1 MEIFR
6 SDLGTGNRQQAILG
20 ARRTARALSYP
31 VAYCLLPIA
40 LLAMFKRIL
49 IANRGEIAIRIARA
63 CRELDIET
71 VAVYS
76 DADRES
82 LHVKYADH
90 AYRIGPPPSAQ
101 SYLAIDRI
109 IEVCKQ
115 SRAEA
120 VHPGYGFLAENAAFA
135 ERCKR
140 EGIVFIGPSPQVID
154 QMGDKVKA
162 RQIMKAAGVPVV
174 PGSDGILTSE
184 EAVLK
189 TIESIGYPCMLK
201 AVAGGGGKGLRLVRS
216 RREVSSAF
224 RAVGSEASSSFG
236 DARLY
241 VEKFIEKPRH
251 VEIQILA
258 DGYGHVIHLYDRE
271 CSIQR
276 RHQKV
281 IEESPAPGMDDRT
294 RRRIGRIAIQ
304 GARAVGYVGAGTL
317 EFLLDQEQNFYFLEM
332 NTRLQVEHAVTERVV
347 GIDLVKAQIEV
358 AAGGYLPWRQRHI
371 TQTGHAIECRI
382 YAEDPERDFMPCP
395 GKIEGLRLPEGLG
408 LRNDCGVYEGAEVPI
423 FYDPMIAKLITWGE
437 NRVEAILRMRRAL
450 REYQVRGIKTNIS
463 FNQWILRHPR
473 FMSGNVNTGFI
484 DEEYRAINTEEVLPH
499 KDIALASAAIAALHR
514 EQEQTLGLLA
524 KGAAEQSRWR
534 EQGKRNALRRETPTL
549 RRGWSRS

>member
-1 MEIFR
+1 
-6 SDLGTGNRQQAILG
+6 
-20 ARRTARALSYP
+20 
-31 VAYCLLPIA
+31 
-40 LLAMFKRIL
+40 MFKRIL
-49 IANRGEIAIRIARA
+49 IANRGEIAVRITRA

-71 VAVYS
+71 IAIYS
-76 DADRES
+76 EADRES
-82 LHVKYADH
+82 LHVKYADY
-90 AYRIGPPPSAQ
+90 AYLIGPAPSAQ
-101 SYLAIDRI
+101 SYLNIGRI
-109 IEVCKQ
+109 IEVAKK
-115 SRAEA
+115 SGAEA
-120 VHPGYGFLAENAAFA
+120 IHPGYGFLAENSAFA
-135 ERCKR
+135 KRCAQ
-140 EGIVFIGPSPQVID
+140 EGVVFIGPSPEVID

-189 TIESIGYPCMLK
+189 SAELIGYPFMLK

-216 RREVSSAF
+216 RRELSSAY

-241 VEKFIEKPRH
+241 VEKYIQKPRH

-258 DGYGHVIHLYDRE
+258 DKYGSVIHLYDRE

-281 IEESPAPGMDDRT
+281 IEESPAPGLDDRT

-304 GARAVGYVGAGTL
+304 GARAVKYVGAGTL

-382 YAEDPERDFMPCP
+382 YAEDPETDFMPCP

-423 FYDPMIAKLITWGE
+423 YYDPMIAKLITWGE

-463 FNQWILRHPR
+463 FHQWILRHPR
-473 FMSGNVNTGFI
+473 FMSGDVNTGFI
-484 DEEYRAINTEEVLPH
+484 DEEYRSTNKEEVFPH
-499 KDIALASAAIAALHR
+499 KEIALASAAIAAMHR
-514 EQEQTLGLLA
+514 EHESTLGLLA
-524 KGAAEQSRWR
+524 KGAAEQSKWR
-534 EQGKRNALRRETPTL
+534 ERGKRTALRLAPAFNPRPW
-549 RRGWSRS
+549 RRS

>member
-1 MEIFR
+1 
-6 SDLGTGNRQQAILG
+6 
-20 ARRTARALSYP
+20 
-31 VAYCLLPIA
+31 
-40 LLAMFKRIL
+40 MFKRIL
-49 IANRGEIAIRIARA
+49 IANRGEIAVRIARA

-76 DADRES
+76 EADRDS

-90 AYRIGPPPSAQ
+90 AYLIGPAPSTQ

-109 IEVCKQ
+109 IDVCKK

-120 VHPGYGFLAENAAFA
+120 VHPGYGFLAESAAFSQ
-135 ERCKR
+135 RCKDA
-140 EGIVFIGPSPQVID
+140 GIVFIGPSAQVID

-184 EAVLK
+184 EEVVK

-216 RREVSSAF
+216 RREVPSAY
-224 RAVGSEASSSFG
+224 RAVGSEAASSFG
-236 DARLY
+236 DSRLY
-241 VEKFIEKPRH
+241 VEKFIESPRH

-258 DGYGHVIHLYDRE
+258 DNYGHVIHLYDRE

-281 IEESPAPGMDDRT
+281 IEEAPSPGLDDRT

-317 EFLLDQEQNFYFLEM
+317 EFLVDQDQNFYFLEM
-332 NTRLQVEHAVTERVV
+332 NTRLQVEHAVTERVI

-382 YAEDPERDFMPCP
+382 YAEDPEQDFMPHP

-408 LRNDCGVYEGAEVPI
+408 LRNDCGVYEGAEVSI
-423 FYDPMIAKLITWGE
+423 YYDPMIAKLICWGE

-463 FNQWILRHPR
+463 FHQWILRHPR
-473 FMSGNVNTGFI
+473 FMSGDFNTGFI
-484 DEEYRAINTEEVLPH
+484 DQEYRASNSEEVLPH
-499 KDIALASAAIAALHR
+499 KEIALASAAIAALHG
-514 EQEQTLGLLA
+514 EQERTLRLLA
-524 KGAAEQSRWR
+524 QGAAEPSKWR
-534 EQGKRNALRRETPTL
+534 EQGKRNALRRNGSSGSPGW
-549 RRGWSRS
+549 RRS

>member
-1 MEIFR
+1 
-6 SDLGTGNRQQAILG
+6 
-20 ARRTARALSYP
+20 
-31 VAYCLLPIA
+31 
-40 LLAMFKRIL
+40 MFKRIL
-49 IANRGEIAIRIARA
+49 IANRGEIAVRIARA

-71 VAVYS
+71 VAGYS
-76 DADRES
+76 EADRES

-90 AYRIGPPPSAQ
+90 AYLIGPAPSTQ

-109 IEVCKQ
+109 IDVCKK

-120 VHPGYGFLAENAAFA
+120 VHPGYGFLAESAAFSQ
-135 ERCKR
+135 RCKDA
-140 EGIVFIGPSPQVID
+140 GIVFIGPSAQVID

-184 EAVLK
+184 EEVVK

-216 RREVSSAF
+216 RREVPSAY
-224 RAVGSEASSSFG
+224 RAVGSEAASSFG
-236 DARLY
+236 DSRLY
-241 VEKFIEKPRH
+241 VEKFIESPRH

-258 DGYGHVIHLYDRE
+258 DNYGHVIHLYDRE

-281 IEESPAPGMDDRT
+281 IEESPSPGLEDRT

-382 YAEDPERDFMPCP
+382 YAEDPEQDFMPRP

-408 LRNDCGVYEGAEVPI
+408 LRNDCGVYEGAEVSI
-423 FYDPMIAKLITWGE
+423 YYDPMIAKLICWGE

-463 FNQWILRHPR
+463 FHQWILRHPR
-473 FMSGNVNTGFI
+473 FMSGDFNTGFI
-484 DEEYRAINTEEVLPH
+484 DQEYRASNNEEVLPH
-499 KDIALASAAIAALHR
+499 KEIALASAAIAALHG
-514 EQEQTLGLLA
+514 EQERTLRLLA
-524 KGAAEQSRWR
+524 QGAAEPSKWR
-534 EQGKRNALRRETPTL
+534 EQGKRNALRRNGSSGSPGW
-549 RRGWSRS
+549 RRS

>member
-1 MEIFR
+1 
-6 SDLGTGNRQQAILG
+6 
-20 ARRTARALSYP
+20 
-31 VAYCLLPIA
+31 
-40 LLAMFKRIL
+40 MFKRIL
-49 IANRGEIAIRIARA
+49 IANRGEIAVRIARA

-76 DADRES
+76 EADRES

-90 AYRIGPPPSAQ
+90 AYLIGPAPSTQ

-109 IEVCKQ
+109 IDVCKK

-120 VHPGYGFLAENAAFA
+120 VHPGYGFLAESAAFSQ
-135 ERCKR
+135 RCK
-140 EGIVFIGPSPQVID
+140 EAGVVFIGPSAQVID

-184 EAVLK
+184 EEVVK

-216 RREVSSAF
+216 RREVSSAY
-224 RAVGSEASSSFG
+224 RAVGSEAASSFG
-236 DARLY
+236 DSRLY
-241 VEKFIEKPRH
+241 VEKFIERPRH

-258 DGYGHVIHLYDRE
+258 DNYGHVIHLYDRE

-281 IEESPAPGMDDRT
+281 IEESPSPGLEDRT

-347 GIDLVKAQIEV
+347 GIDLVKGQIEV

-382 YAEDPERDFMPCP
+382 YAEDPEQDFMPRP

-408 LRNDCGVYEGAEVPI
+408 LRNDCGVYEGAEVSI
-423 FYDPMIAKLITWGE
+423 YYDPMIAKLICWGE

-463 FNQWILRHPR
+463 FHQWILRHPR
-473 FMSGNVNTGFI
+473 FMSGDFNTGFI
-484 DEEYRAINTEEVLPH
+484 DQEYRASNSEEVLPH
-499 KDIALASAAIAALHR
+499 KEIALASAAIAALHG
-514 EQEQTLGLLA
+514 EQERTLKLLA
-524 KGAAEQSRWR
+524 QGAAEPSKWR
-534 EQGKRNALRRETPTL
+534 EQGKRNALRRNGSL
-549 RRGWSRS
+549 GSQGWRRS

>member
-1 MEIFR
+1 
-6 SDLGTGNRQQAILG
+6 
-20 ARRTARALSYP
+20 
-31 VAYCLLPIA
+31 
-40 LLAMFKRIL
+40 MFKRIL
-49 IANRGEIAIRIARA
+49 IANRGEIAVRIARA

-76 DADRES
+76 EADRES

-90 AYRIGPPPSAQ
+90 AYLIGPAPSTQ

-109 IEVCKQ
+109 IDVCKK

-120 VHPGYGFLAENAAFA
+120 VHPGYGFLAESAAFSQ
-135 ERCKR
+135 RCKDA
-140 EGIVFIGPSPQVID
+140 GIVFIGPSAQVID

-184 EAVLK
+184 EEVVK

-216 RREVSSAF
+216 RREVPSAY
-224 RAVGSEASSSFG
+224 RAVGSEAASSFG
-236 DARLY
+236 DSRLY
-241 VEKFIEKPRH
+241 VEKFIESPRH

-258 DGYGHVIHLYDRE
+258 DNYGHVIHLYDRE

-281 IEESPAPGMDDRT
+281 IEESPSPGLEDRT

-382 YAEDPERDFMPCP
+382 YAEDPEQDFMPRP

-408 LRNDCGVYEGAEVPI
+408 LRNDCGVYEGAEVSI
-423 FYDPMIAKLITWGE
+423 YYDPMIAKLICWGE

-463 FNQWILRHPR
+463 FHQWILRHPR
-473 FMSGNVNTGFI
+473 FMSGDFNTGFI
-484 DEEYRAINTEEVLPH
+484 DQEYRASNSEEVLPH
-499 KDIALASAAIAALHR
+499 KEIALASAAIAALHG
-514 EQEQTLGLLA
+514 EQERTLRLLA
-524 KGAAEQSRWR
+524 QGAAEPSKWR
-534 EQGKRNALRRETPTL
+534 EQGKRNALRRNGSSGSPGW
-549 RRGWSRS
+549 RRS

>member
-1 MEIFR
+1 
-6 SDLGTGNRQQAILG
+6 
-20 ARRTARALSYP
+20 
-31 VAYCLLPIA
+31 
-40 LLAMFKRIL
+40 MFKRIL
-49 IANRGEIAIRIARA
+49 IANRGEIAVRITRA

-76 DADRES
+76 EADRES
-82 LHVKYADH
+82 LHVKYADY
-90 AYRIGPPPSAQ
+90 AYPIGPAPSAQ
-101 SYLAIDRI
+101 SYLSIDRI
-109 IEVCKQ
+109 IGVAKK

-120 VHPGYGFLAENAAFA
+120 IHPGYGFLAENAGFA
-135 ERCKR
+135 QRCKD

-174 PGSDGILTSE
+174 PGSDGILNSE
-184 EAVLK
+184 EEVLQTAEAV
-189 TIESIGYPCMLK
+189 GYPFMLK
-201 AVAGGGGKGLRLVRS
+201 AVAGGGGKGLRLVRAQ
-216 RREVSSAF
+216 REVRSAF
-224 RAVGSEASSSFG
+224 RAVRSEAASSFA
-236 DARLY
+236 DPRLY
-241 VEKFIEKPRH
+241 VEKFIERPRH

-258 DGYGHVIHLYDRE
+258 DKYGRVIHLYDRE

-281 IEESPAPGMDDRT
+281 LEESPAPGLDDRT

-304 GARAVGYVGAGTL
+304 GTRAVGYVGAGTL
-317 EFLLDQEQNFYFLEM
+317 EFLLDQEKKFYFLEM

-382 YAEDPERDFMPCP
+382 YAEDPENDFMPYP
-395 GKIEGLRLPEGLG
+395 GRIEGLRLPEGMG

-423 FYDPMIAKLITWGE
+423 YYDPMIAKLITWGE

-450 REYQVRGIKTNIS
+450 REYQVRGIKTNIA

-473 FMSGNVNTGFI
+473 FMSGDFNTGFI
-484 DEEYRAINTEEVLPH
+484 DEEYRRISKDEIYPH
-499 KDIALASAAIAALHR
+499 KEIALASAAIAALHR
-514 EQEQTLGLLA
+514 EHERTLGLLTKRA
-524 KGAAEQSRWR
+524 NEPSQWR
-534 EQGKRNALRRETPTL
+534 DQGKRNSLRLAGP
-549 RRGWSRS
+549 RRGWKR

>member
-1 MEIFR
+1 
-6 SDLGTGNRQQAILG
+6 
-20 ARRTARALSYP
+20 
-31 VAYCLLPIA
+31 
-40 LLAMFKRIL
+40 MFKRIL
-49 IANRGEIAIRIARA
+49 IANRGEIAVRIARA

-76 DADRES
+76 EADRES
-82 LHVKYADH
+82 LHVKYADY
-90 AYRIGPPPSAQ
+90 AYAIGPAPSAQ
-101 SYLAIDRI
+101 SYLNIERI
-109 IEVCKQ
+109 IDVAKK

-120 VHPGYGFLAENAAFA
+120 VHPGYGFLAENSEFA
-135 ERCKR
+135 NRCLA
-140 EGIVFIGPSPQVID
+140 EGIVFIGPSPEVID

-162 RQIMKAAGVPVV
+162 RDIMKAAGVPVV
-174 PGSDGILTSE
+174 PGSDGILNSE
-184 EAVLK
+184 AEVLK
-189 TIESIGYPCMLK
+189 TLEAIGYPCMLK

-216 RREVSSAF
+216 RREVSSAY
-224 RAVGSEASSSFG
+224 RAVGSEAASSFG
-236 DARLY
+236 DPRLY
-241 VEKFIEKPRH
+241 VEKYIEKPRH

-258 DGYGHVIHLYDRE
+258 DKYGRVLHLFDRE

-281 IEESPAPGMDDRT
+281 IEESPAPGLEDRV

-304 GARAVGYVGAGTL
+304 GARAVRYVGAGTL

-347 GIDLVKAQIEV
+347 GIDLVKAQIEI

-382 YAEDPERDFMPCP
+382 YAEDAENDFMPCP

-423 FYDPMIAKLITWGE
+423 YYDPMIAKLITWGE

-463 FNQWILRHPR
+463 FHQWILRHPR

-484 DEEYRAINTEEVLPH
+484 DQEYRSTSKEEVFPH
-499 KDIALASAAIAALHR
+499 KEIALASAAIAAIHR
-514 EQEQTLGLLA
+514 EQESTLGLLA
-524 KGAAEQSRWR
+524 KGAAEASKWR
-534 EQGKRNALRRETPTL
+534 ERGKRTALRLQPAL
-549 RRGWSRS
+549 SSRGWRRS

>member
-1 MEIFR
+1 
-6 SDLGTGNRQQAILG
+6 
-20 ARRTARALSYP
+20 
-31 VAYCLLPIA
+31 
-40 LLAMFKRIL
+40 MFKRIL
-49 IANRGEIAIRIARA
+49 IANRGEIAVRIARA

-76 DADRES
+76 AADRES
-82 LHVKYADH
+82 LHVKYCDY
-90 AYRIGPPPSAQ
+90 AYPIGPPPSTQ
-101 SYLAIDRI
+101 SYLAMDRI
-109 IEVCKQ
+109 IEVAKK
-115 SRAEA
+115 SGADA
-120 VHPGYGFLAENAAFA
+120 IHPGYGFLAENAAFA
-135 ERCKR
+135 QRCKDD
-140 EGIVFIGPSPQVID
+140 GIVFIGPSPQVID

-184 EAVLK
+184 QEVLE
-189 TIESIGYPCMLK
+189 TMESVGFPCMLK
-201 AVAGGGGKGLRLVRS
+201 AVAGGGGKGLRLVRT
-216 RREVSSAF
+216 RREVSSAY

-258 DGYGHVIHLYDRE
+258 DKYGRVIHLYDRE

-281 IEESPAPGMDDRT
+281 IEESPAPGLEDRT
-294 RRRIGRIAIQ
+294 RRRLGRIAIQ

-317 EFLLDQEQNFYFLEM
+317 EFLVDPEQNFYFLEM

-395 GKIEGLRLPEGLG
+395 GKIEGLHLPEGLG
-408 LRNDCGVYEGAEVPI
+408 LRNDNGVYEGAEVTI
-423 FYDPMIAKLITWGE
+423 YYDPMIAKLITWGE
-437 NRVEAILRMRRAL
+437 NRIEAILRMRRAL

-463 FNQWILRHPR
+463 FHQWILRHPR
-473 FMSGNVNTGFI
+473 FMSGNFNTGFI
-484 DEEYRAINTEEVLPH
+484 DEEYHGSASEEVLPH
-499 KDIALASAAIAALHR
+499 KEIALASAAIAALHGEHER
-514 EQEQTLGLLA
+514 TLGLLA
-524 KGAAEQSRWR
+524 KGAAEPSKWR
-534 EQGKRNALRRETPTL
+534 EQGKRSGLRRSGA
-549 RRGWSRS
+549 RGGWR

>member
-1 MEIFR
+1 
-6 SDLGTGNRQQAILG
+6 
-20 ARRTARALSYP
+20 
-31 VAYCLLPIA
+31 
-40 LLAMFKRIL
+40 MFKRIL
-49 IANRGEIAIRIARA
+49 IANRGEIAVRITRA

-76 DADRES
+76 EADRES

-90 AYRIGPPPSAQ
+90 AYPIGPAPSAQ
-101 SYLAIDRI
+101 SYLSIDRI
-109 IEVCKQ
+109 IGVAKK

-120 VHPGYGFLAENAAFA
+120 IHPGYGFLAENAGFA
-135 ERCKR
+135 QRCKD

-174 PGSDGILTSE
+174 PGSDGILNSE
-184 EAVLK
+184 QEVLQTAEAV
-189 TIESIGYPCMLK
+189 GYPFMLK
-201 AVAGGGGKGLRLVRS
+201 AVAGGGGKGLRLVRAQ
-216 RREVSSAF
+216 REVPSAF
-224 RAVGSEASSSFG
+224 RAVRSEAASSFA
-236 DARLY
+236 DPRLY
-241 VEKFIEKPRH
+241 VEKFIERPRH

-258 DGYGHVIHLYDRE
+258 DKYGRVIHLYDRE

-281 IEESPAPGMDDRT
+281 LEESPAPGLDDRT

-304 GARAVGYVGAGTL
+304 GTRAVGYVGAGTL
-317 EFLLDQEQNFYFLEM
+317 EFLLDQEKKFYFLEM

-382 YAEDPERDFMPCP
+382 YAEDPENDFMPYP
-395 GKIEGLRLPEGLG
+395 GRIEGLRLPEGMG

-423 FYDPMIAKLITWGE
+423 YYDPMIAKLITWGE

-450 REYQVRGIKTNIS
+450 REYQVRGIKTNIA

-473 FMSGNVNTGFI
+473 FMSGDFSTSFI
-484 DEEYRAINTEEVLPH
+484 DEEYRCISKDEVYPH
-499 KDIALASAAIAALHR
+499 KEIALASAAIAALHR
-514 EQEQTLGLLA
+514 EHERTMGLLTKKA
-524 KGAAEQSRWR
+524 NEPSQWR
-534 EQGKRNALRRETPTL
+534 DQGKRDSLRAAGP
-549 RRGWSRS
+549 RRGWKR

>member
-1 MEIFR
+1 
-6 SDLGTGNRQQAILG
+6 
-20 ARRTARALSYP
+20 
-31 VAYCLLPIA
+31 
-40 LLAMFKRIL
+40 MFKRIL
-49 IANRGEIAIRIARA
+49 IANRGEIAVRIARA
-63 CRELDIET
+63 CRELDIES

-76 DADRES
+76 EADRES
-82 LHVKYADH
+82 LHVKYADY
-90 AYRIGPPPSAQ
+90 AFAIGPAPSVQ
-101 SYLAIDRI
+101 SYLSIDRI
-109 IEVCKQ
+109 IDVCKK
-115 SRAEA
+115 SGAEA
-120 VHPGYGFLAENAAFA
+120 VHPGYGFLAENAGFA
-135 ERCKR
+135 QRCKD
-140 EGIVFIGPSPQVID
+140 EGVVFIGPPPDVID
-154 QMGDKVKA
+154 KMGDKVKA

-184 EAVLK
+184 HEVLE
-189 TIESIGYPCMLK
+189 TMEQIGYPCMLK
-201 AVAGGGGKGLRLVRS
+201 AVAGGGGKGLRVVRS
-216 RREVSSAF
+216 RRELPSAY

-251 VEIQILA
+251 VEMQILA
-258 DGYGHVIHLYDRE
+258 DKYGRVIHLYDRE

-281 IEESPAPGMDDRT
+281 IEESPGPGLDDRT
-294 RRRIGRIAIQ
+294 RRRLGRIAIQ

-317 EFLLDQEQNFYFLEM
+317 EFLLDPQQNFYFLEM

-382 YAEDPERDFMPCP
+382 YAEDPEHDFMPCP

-408 LRNDCGVYEGAEVPI
+408 LRNDNGVYEGAEVPI
-423 FYDPMIAKLITWGE
+423 YYDPMFAKLIVWGE
-437 NRVEAILRMRRAL
+437 NRIEAILRMRRAL

-463 FNQWILRHPR
+463 FHQWILRHPR

-484 DEEYRAINTEEVLPH
+484 DEEYRGAANEEVLPH
-499 KDIALASAAIAALHR
+499 KEIALASAAIAALLGEHER
-514 EQEQTLGLLA
+514 TLGLLA
-524 KGAAEQSRWR
+524 KGAAEPSKWR
-534 EQGKRNALRRETPTL
+534 EQGKRSGLRGGA
-549 RRGWSRS
+549 RGWRRT

>member
-1 MEIFR
+1 
-6 SDLGTGNRQQAILG
+6 
-20 ARRTARALSYP
+20 
-31 VAYCLLPIA
+31 
-40 LLAMFKRIL
+40 MFKRIL
-49 IANRGEIAIRIARA
+49 IANRGEIAVRVTRA

-76 DADRES
+76 EADRES
-82 LHVKYADH
+82 LHVKYADY
-90 AYRIGPPPSAQ
+90 AYPIGPAPSAQ
-101 SYLAIDRI
+101 SYLSIDRI
-109 IEVCKQ
+109 IDVCKK
-115 SRAEA
+115 SKAEA
-120 VHPGYGFLAENAAFA
+120 VHPGYGFLAENAKFA
-135 ERCKR
+135 QRCKD
-140 EGIVFIGPSPQVID
+140 EGIVFIGPSPEVID

-162 RQIMKAAGVPVV
+162 REVMKAAGVPVV
-174 PGSDGILTSE
+174 PGSEGILTSE
-184 EAVLK
+184 EEVLK
-189 TIESIGYPCMLK
+189 TMEEIGYPCMLK

-216 RREVSSAF
+216 RREVTSAY
-224 RAVGSEASSSFG
+224 RAVGSEAASSFG
-236 DARLY
+236 DPRLY
-241 VEKFIEKPRH
+241 VEKFIERPRH

-258 DGYGHVIHLYDRE
+258 DKYGRVIHLYDRE

-281 IEESPAPGMDDRT
+281 IEESPAPGLEDRT

-317 EFLLDQEQNFYFLEM
+317 EFLLDQEQHFYFLEM

-382 YAEDPERDFMPCP
+382 YAEDAENEFMPCP

-423 FYDPMIAKLITWGE
+423 YYDPMIATLITWGE

-463 FNQWILRHPR
+463 FHQWILRHPR
-473 FMSGNVNTGFI
+473 FMSGDFSTGFI
-484 DEEYRAINTEEVLPH
+484 DEEYRNMNKDEVYPH
-499 KDIALASAAIAALHR
+499 KEIALASAAIAALHR
-514 EQEQTLGLLA
+514 ERENTRGLLEDR
-524 KGAAEQSRWR
+524 AAQPSKWR
-534 EQGKRNALRRETPTL
+534 DLGKRIGLRGAG
-549 RRGWSRS
+549 RGWKRF